1 MAIEIKLPALKEN
14 VDAVEVNA
22 VRCAPATPWPRT
34 R

>member
-14 VDAVEVNA
+14 VDTVEVNA
-22 VRCAPATPWPRT
+22 VAVPPARPWPRT